1 MTKQPAP
8 KQLVLV
14 DTPRTW
20 RLDERTRELGREGIA
35 RARAALRDGLRQR
48 PTADPPTRSHPHP
61 HPRPRPGVPARP
73 RQEAA

>member
-8 KQLVLV
+8 QQLVLV

-35 RARAALRDGLRQR
+35 QARAALRDGLRQR
-48 PTADPPTRSHPHP
+48 PTADPPARPHP
-61 HPRPRPGVPARP
+61 HPRPHPGAPAPP

>member
-14 DTPRTW
+14 DTPRAW

-48 PTADPPTRSHPHP
+48 PTADPPPPGPPPPPPGRRRRDLPHGLTP
-61 HPRPRPGVPARP
+61 QG
-73 RQEAA
+73 

>member
-14 DTPRTW
+14 DTPRTR
-20 RLDERTRELGREGIA
+20 RLDERTRVLGRE
-35 RARAALRDGLRQR
+35 GLRQR
-48 PTADPPTRSHPHP
+48 PTADPPIRPHPHP
-61 HPRPRPGVPARP
+61 HPRPGAPARP